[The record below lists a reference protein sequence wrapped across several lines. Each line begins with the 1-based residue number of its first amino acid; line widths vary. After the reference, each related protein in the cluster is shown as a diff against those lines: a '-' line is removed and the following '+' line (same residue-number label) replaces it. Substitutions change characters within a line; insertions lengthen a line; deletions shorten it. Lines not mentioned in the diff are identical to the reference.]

1 MEKKFQIDKKILI
14 ILLSILGLLVLFLV
28 IYFFF
33 VPRFQLNSFSSKI
46 EVPYAQE
53 FAFQAGDVCYGTF
66 FHCEKVEAREEGT
79 VDTTK
84 LGSYKVTYVFEYQS
98 KVLLKEQE
106 VLVVDDEKPV
116 ISIEGEEPLTYCAN
130 GNGYGYKVVATDNY
144 DGDLSDKVISKIEN
158 EKIVFEVVDSS
169 GNKSVLEKNGILKDE
184 EKPVITLNGES
195 NVFVP
200 LNGTYEEKNALAYDS
215 CDGDLTSGITVEGSV
230 DTTKTGEYILT
241 YKVLDSNN
249 NEASVTRN
257 VYVYQASDYPSLEG
271 KNIYLTFDDGPSA
284 YTSKL
289 LDVLKKYNVKATFFV
304 TDQNL
309 TRGYDDVLK
318 RAYDEGHTIGLHT
331 SSHNYGYIYSSVD
344 AYFNDLYAI
353 QNKVKRITGFAP
365 MIVRFP
371 GGSSN
376 TISRSADGGTR
387 IMSQLTKAIQAKG
400 FRYFDWN
407 VDSNDAGGAK
417 NAAQVAS
424 NVINSLGN
432 KSTYVVL
439 QHDIKEYSVDAVE
452 TIIQFGLS
460 HGYTFQ
466 ALKMDSPRVE
476 HTVNN

>member
-1 MEKKFQIDKKILI
+1 M
-14 ILLSILGLLVLFLV
+14 
-28 IYFFF
+28 
-33 VPRFQLNSFSSKI
+33 
-46 EVPYAQE
+46 
-53 FAFQAGDVCYGTF
+53 
-66 FHCEKVEAREEGT
+66 
-79 VDTTK
+79 
-84 LGSYKVTYVFEYQS
+84 
-98 KVLLKEQE
+98 
-106 VLVVDDEKPV
+106 
-116 ISIEGEEPLTYCAN
+116 
-130 GNGYGYKVVATDNY
+130 
-144 DGDLSDKVISKIEN
+144 
-158 EKIVFEVVDSS
+158 
-169 GNKSVLEKNGILKDE
+169 
-184 EKPVITLNGES
+184 
-195 NVFVP
+195 
-200 LNGTYEEKNALAYDS
+200 
-215 CDGDLTSGITVEGSV
+215 
-230 DTTKTGEYILT
+230 
-241 YKVLDSNN
+241 
-249 NEASVTRN
+249 
-257 VYVYQASDYPSLEG
+257 
-271 KNIYLTFDDGPSA
+271 
-284 YTSKL
+284 
-289 LDVLKKYNVKATFFV
+289 
-304 TDQNL
+304 

-353 QNKVKRITGFAP
+353 QNKVKKITGFAP